1 MKLFLKSITTLSIT
15 ILIPVTSHA
24 QVGYDRGLHGVLEE
38 LYTEM
43 MPLCSQLISVAQ
55 GIAGFGALW
64 YIASR
69 VWRSIANAEPIDFYP
84 LFRPFVIGFCILL
97 FPSVLSLINGVMNP
111 TVKAT
116 ASMMDNSNQAIEN
129 LLKHKEELVK
139 GTIQG
144 EMYRNNHRQGDYEK
158 WLKYTEG
165 LDDENP
171 TQEEGFWE
179 SIGNSLA
186 FAGEKFSFN
195 FKHWIKQALAEIL
208 QLLFEAAALCI
219 NTLRTFQLIVLS
231 ILGPLVFGLSIYDG
245 FHHTLTVW
253 LARYIN
259 IYLWLPVANIFG
271 AIISTVQ
278 EKMLVLDIGQI
289 ENYGDTFF
297 SATDTGYLIFLII
310 GIIGYFSVPS
320 MANYIV
326 HAASGGSLPH
336 KVTGFFTRGTTNTV
350 AAAGTGAVL
359 AGKGASMAADYLGDQ
374 VGKLRQSMSS
384 HGTSSGYFN
393 EGDGYQSDKLKGN
406 NS

>member
-1 MKLFLKSITTLSIT
+1 MKALLKSITIILFSF
-15 ILIPVTSHA
+15 LIPLTSHA

-69 VWRSIANAEPIDFYP
+69 VWRSIANAEPVDFYP

-111 TVKAT
+111 TVTAT
-116 ASMMDNSNQAIEN
+116 AAMVDNSNLAIEN

-144 EMYRNNHRQGDYEK
+144 VMFRNNHHEGDYEK

-165 LDDENP
+165 LP
-171 TQEEGFWE
+171 EGSDSGKSWWE
-179 SIGNSLA
+179 SLSSKLEFEGA
-186 FAGEKFSFN
+186 KWSFN
-195 FKHWIKQALAEIL
+195 FNHWIKQALAEIL

-231 ILGPLVFGLSIYDG
+231 ILGPLVFGLSVYDG

-271 AIISTVQ
+271 AIISTIQ

-289 ENYGDTFF
+289 ESTGDTFF
-297 SATDTGYLIFLII
+297 SATDTGYLIFLVI

-320 MANYIV
+320 VANYIV
-326 HAASGGSLPH
+326 HAASGGALPH
-336 KVTGFFTRGTTNTV
+336 KASSFFTQGAISTVSMAGT
-350 AAAGTGAVL
+350 AAGMATKGSSMSTDSYGDK
-359 AGKGASMAADYLGDQ
+359 AGRMNQSMAS
-374 VGKLRQSMSS
+374 R
-384 HGTSSGYFN
+384 GTSSGYFK
-393 EGDGYQSDKLKGN
+393 EDSDYQSGKLKGN
-406 NS
+406 S

>member
-1 MKLFLKSITTLSIT
+1 MKLSFKHLLFQLS
-15 ILIPVTSHA
+15 LALLPLSSHA
-24 QVGYDRGLHGVLEE
+24 QVGYERGLHSVLED
-38 LYTEM
+38 LYDEM

-55 GIAGFGALW
+55 GIAAFAALW
-64 YIASR
+64 YIGSR
-69 VWRSIANAEPIDFYP
+69 VWRSIANAEPIDLYP

-97 FPSVLSLINGVMNP
+97 FPSVLELINGVMNP

-116 ASMMDNSNQAIEN
+116 ATMMDSSNLAIEN
-129 LLKHKEELVK
+129 LLNHKEK
-139 GTIQG
+139 AIQG
-144 EMYRNNHRQGDYEK
+144 TVLGQMYRSNHRAGDYDK

-165 LDDENP
+165 LPDDSDVP
-171 TQEEGFWE
+171 EESYFE
-179 SIGNSLA
+179 SLINN
-186 FAGEKFSFN
+186 EIFSDTKWLFN

-231 ILGPLVFGLSIYDG
+231 ILGPLVFGLSVFDG

-271 AIISTVQ
+271 AIISTIQ

-289 ENYGDTFF
+289 ESSGDTFF
-297 SATDTGYLIFLII
+297 SATDTGYLIFLVI
-310 GIIGYFSVPS
+310 GIIGYFTVPS
-320 MANYIV
+320 VANYIV
-326 HAASGGSLPH
+326 HAASGGALAH
-336 KVTGFFTRGTTNTV
+336 KVTGFFTRGATSTI
-350 AAAGTGAVL
+350 AATGTGAIL
-359 AGKGASMAADYLGDQ
+359 AGKGASMVADYLGDQ

-393 EGDGYQSDKLKGN
+393 EGASYQSDKLKGN
-406 NS
+406 S

>member
-1 MKLFLKSITTLSIT
+1 MKALHKSITALSIT
-15 ILIPVTSHA
+15 ILIPLTSHA
-24 QVGYDRGLHGVLEE
+24 QVGYNRGLHGVLEE

-111 TVKAT
+111 TVRAT
-116 ASMMDNSNQAIEN
+116 AAMVEHSNSSIEA
-129 LLKHKEELVK
+129 LLKHKEQVAK
-139 GTIQG
+139 GTTKGQMLGTNIQ
-144 EMYRNNHRQGDYEK
+144 EHDYDK
-158 WLKYTEG
+158 WLKYSEG
-165 LDDENP
+165 LDDDSP
-171 TQEEGFWE
+171 TPEQGLWDSISNRLGFAA
-179 SIGNSLA
+179 SKSM
-186 FAGEKFSFN
+186 FN
-195 FKHWIKQALAEIL
+195 FKYWIKQALSEIL

-219 NTLRTFQLIVLS
+219 NTLRTFQLVVLS
-231 ILGPLVFGLSIYDG
+231 ILGPLVFGLSVYDG

-271 AIISTVQ
+271 AIIATIQ

-297 SATDTGYLIFLII
+297 SATDTAYLIFLVI
-310 GIIGYFSVPS
+310 GIIGYFTVPS
-320 MANYIV
+320 VANYII
-326 HAASGGSLPH
+326 HAASGGALPH
-336 KVTGFFTRGTTNTV
+336 KVSSFFTRGTTSTV
-350 AAAGTGAVL
+350 AAARTGAVVV
-359 AGKGASMAADYLGDQ
+359 GKGAGMVADYLGDQ
-374 VGKLRQSMSS
+374 AGKLRQSMSS
-384 HGTSSGYFN
+384 HSTSSGYFN

>member
-1 MKLFLKSITTLSIT
+1 MKLILSRLLLLLSFNLVPLTTQ
-15 ILIPVTSHA
+15 A
-24 QVGYDRGLHGVLEE
+24 QVGYQRGLHGVLEE

-55 GIAGFGALW
+55 GIAAFAALW
-64 YIASR
+64 YIGSR
-69 VWRSIANAEPIDFYP
+69 VWRSIANAEPIDLYP

-97 FPSVLSLINGVMNP
+97 FPSVLGLINGVMNP
-111 TVKAT
+111 TVQAT
-116 ASMMDNSNQAIEN
+116 VSMMDNSNLAIEN

-144 EMYRNNHRQGDYEK
+144 EMYRNNYRQGDYDK

-165 LDDENP
+165 LPEDSP
-171 TQEEGFWE
+171 VPEEGFWE
-179 SIGNSLA
+179 SIGNSFA
-186 FAGEKFSFN
+186 FAGAKFSFN

-231 ILGPLVFGLSIYDG
+231 ILGPLVFGLSVFDG

-289 ENYGDTFF
+289 ESTGDTFF

-320 MANYIV
+320 VANYIV
-326 HAASGGSLPH
+326 HAASGGALPH
-336 KVTGFFTRGTTNTV
+336 KVSSLFTTGTV
-350 AAAGTGAVL
+350 STLSMIGTGAGAVTKGSSMVIDSWGDK
-359 AGKGASMAADYLGDQ
+359 AGTMTHP
-374 VGKLRQSMSS
+374 MSS
-384 HGTSSGYFN
+384 QNLTEGYFK
-393 EGDGYQSDKLKGN
+393 DGNSYQQDKLKGN
-406 NS
+406 S